1 MSITFTMIWFSGSI
15 PDAIDLAKQRKFVFV
30 IVITGNDEQSANLIA
45 SWEDDSVAET
55 AQKCCVAIK
64 IDAESETCVQF
75 SQIYPV
81 VCVPSSFFIGE
92 NGVPLEVIAGSVS
105 AEELRIRI
113 DQVQQM
119 HAQKIGTR
127 MVSQETATTL
137 MTSPTQPTMA
147 ALSAPLVPVIPP
159 EELIRPSALDDI
171 DPREAAKAAC
181 CQSAVTTAA
190 SEYPHPTNVSFI
202 SEANPDMKRHRRKTT
217 LENED
222 CVDRAALHSKT
233 LEHKAQQI
241 TLQAKQTEL
250 EAVKGTFVKP
260 RSTTTRLQFRLP
272 DGSSFTNQFSSQN
285 KLQEVNQF
293 VIQEVGNRNSNFS
306 MATMFPRR
314 EFTSEDLNKT
324 LLELGLSPSSSI
336 VLLPRGRPACTIVP
350 STGGGMWAFL
360 STLFYPVLTVW
371 RFVTSFTFQTPPQ
384 EPSRS
389 SFALSQSYINPA
401 MHSNKPKRESL
412 SKPSINSPKNF
423 KKDGNIC
430 QLRAQEDSEDDNNTW
445 NGNSTQQM

>member
-1 MSITFTMIWFSGSI
+1 MSVTFTMIWFSGSI
-15 PDAIDLAKQRKFVFV
+15 PDAINLAKQRKFVFV

-113 DQVQQM
+113 DQVRQM
-119 HAQKIGTR
+119 HAEKIGTR
-127 MVSQETATTL
+127 MGSQETATTL

-147 ALSAPLVPVIPP
+147 ALSAPSVPVISP
-159 EELIRPSALDDI
+159 EELIRPSALEDI
-171 DPREAAKAAC
+171 DPREAAIAAC
-181 CQSAVTTAA
+181 RQSAVTTAA

-260 RSTTTRLQFRLP
+260 RGKLETAIATFPWPPCFREGNSPMKTLIRLYWSWDFLQVHPLYFCLVAGLLALLSHPPVESTTRTIK
-272 DGSSFTNQFSSQN
+272 
-285 KLQEVNQF
+285 KLFCPVSVVCQP
-293 VIQEVGNRNSNFS
+293 SN
-306 MATMFPRR
+306 
-314 EFTSEDLNKT
+314 
-324 LLELGLSPSSSI
+324 
-336 VLLPRGRPACTIVP
+336 
-350 STGGGMWAFL
+350 AF
-360 STLFYPVLTVW
+360 
-371 RFVTSFTFQTPPQ
+371 
-384 EPSRS
+384 
-389 SFALSQSYINPA
+389 
-401 MHSNKPKRESL
+401 
-412 SKPSINSPKNF
+412 
-423 KKDGNIC
+423 
-430 QLRAQEDSEDDNNTW
+430 
-445 NGNSTQQM
+445 